1 MTQLTLFFKAWAKR
15 FQWLY
20 HPVTVFIFAQICWA
34 LLVFTWIWWYFERE
48 KTISSILAKVPAPP
62 ELQTGQWVILLQG
75 GILLA
80 LILLGLLVT
89 FISQRKQ
96 VRLNR
101 LHESFLSNIT
111 HELKTPIASIR
122 LATET
127 LLLRKLPE
135 ENQKKFLNRTL
146 SESIRLQNL
155 VDSIL
160 VAARL
165 ESKSFNQQKEPIDL
179 ATLVEST
186 VENFRDRFGA
196 ERIIRFEKKYT
207 SKVHEF
213 FIDGDRIQLQMLFD
227 NLLSNAHKYSN
238 QGGKILIT
246 SNMSGKLFSVTIAD
260 DGVGIEKGALDKI
273 FDKFY
278 RAEGTSRIRV
288 QGSGLGLFIA
298 KSVAAAHGG
307 TLTVESEGPEKGAQ
321 FHVNFER
328 KTAAR
333 RG

>member
-1 MTQLTLFFKAWAKR
+1 MKHILKR
-15 FQWLY
+15 FDWVL
-20 HPVTVFIFAQICWA
+20 HPITVFVVAQICWA
-34 LLVFTWIWWYFERE
+34 LLVFTWIWWYFDRE
-48 KTISSILAKVPAPP
+48 KAISSILGKVPAPP
-62 ELQTGQWVILLQG
+62 DLRGGQWIILLQG

-80 LILLGLLVT
+80 LILLGLLMT

-127 LLLRKLPE
+127 LLLRKIPE
-135 ENQKKFLNRTL
+135 QTQRGFLERTL

-165 ESKSFNQQKEPIDL
+165 ESKSYSQNKEVTDL
-179 ATLVEST
+179 VGLVENCVESFQERVGNDRT
-186 VENFRDRFGA
+186 VH
-196 ERIIRFEKKYT
+196 FEKKYAI
-207 SKVHEF
+207 KKHEF
-213 FIDGDRIQLQMLFD
+213 LLEGDPIQLQMLFD
-227 NLLSNAHKYSN
+227 NLLSNAFKYSN
-238 QGGKILIT
+238 PGGTITIT
-246 SNMSGKLFSVTIAD
+246 SQLTPKFFSVNIAD
-260 DGVGIEKGALDKI
+260 DGVGIDKEALSKI

-298 KSVAAAHGG
+298 HSVVKAHGG
-307 TLTVESEGPEKGAQ
+307 TLTANSDGPEKGAQ
-321 FHVNFER
+321 FYVSFEG

>member
-1 MTQLTLFFKAWAKR
+1 
-15 FQWLY
+15 
-20 HPVTVFIFAQICWA
+20 VFVVAQICWA
-34 LLVFTWIWWYFERE
+34 LLVFTWIWWYLDRE

-62 ELQTGQWVILLQG
+62 ELQAGQWIILLQG

-80 LILLGLLVT
+80 LILLGLLLT

-127 LLLRKLPE
+127 LLLRQLPE
-135 ENQKKFLNRTL
+135 DARRKFLERTL
-146 SESIRLQNL
+146 SESVRLQNL

-165 ESKSFNQQKEPIDL
+165 ESKSYNQQKELIDL
-179 ATLVEST
+179 PSLVEKM
-186 VENFRDRFGA
+186 VENFRERVGTDRKVEF
-196 ERIIRFEKKYT
+196 ERKFVSTQE
-207 SKVHEF
+207 EF
-213 FIDGDRIQLQMLFD
+213 LIEGDPIQLQMLFD
-227 NLLSNAHKYSN
+227 NLLTNAQKYTN
-238 QGGKILIT
+238 NGGRIMIT
-246 SNMSGKLFSVTIAD
+246 SMLSAKGFSVSIAD
-260 DGVGIEKGALDKI
+260 DGVGIEKDALSKI

-278 RAEGTSRIRV
+278 RAEGTARIRV

-298 KSVAAAHGG
+298 RSVALSHGG
-307 TLTVESEGPEKGAQ
+307 MLTASSDGPEKGAQ
-321 FHVNFER
+321 FNVSFEG
-328 KTAAR
+328 KSSTR

>member
-1 MTQLTLFFKAWAKR
+1 MNTLVKR
-15 FQWLY
+15 FSWLV
-20 HPVTVFIFAQICWA
+20 HPITVFVFAQICWA
-34 LLVFTWIWWYFERE
+34 LLVFTWIWWYFDRE
-48 KTISSILAKVPAPP
+48 QAISLALAKLPAPP
-62 ELQTGQWVILLQG
+62 EIKAGQWVILLQG

-80 LILLGLLVT
+80 LILVGLLVT

-127 LLLRKLPE
+127 MLLRELSSE
-135 ENQKKFLNRTL
+135 DRKKFLDRTL
-146 SESIRLQNL
+146 SETLRLQNL

-165 ESKSFNQQKEPIDL
+165 ESRSYSSSKESVDL
-179 ATLVEST
+179 ISLVEQT
-186 VENFRDRFGA
+186 VGQFR
-196 ERIIRFEKKYT
+196 ERIGSRRVIRFEQKFLAKNE
-207 SKVHEF
+207 EF
-213 FIDGDRIQLQMLFD
+213 MIQGDAIQLQMVFD
-227 NLLSNAHKYSN
+227 NLLSNAYKY
-238 QGGKILIT
+238 T
-246 SNMSGKLFSVTIAD
+246 SENGQIDIICTLGTKSFSVEIKD
-260 DGVGIEKGALDKI
+260 NGIGIERDALKKI
-273 FDKFY
+273 FEKFY

-298 KSVAAAHGG
+298 HSVVFQHGG
-307 TLTVESEGPEKGAQ
+307 SLTATSEGPEKGAE
-321 FHVNFER
+321 FHVEFQG
-328 KTAAR
+328 KAAAR

>member
-1 MTQLTLFFKAWAKR
+1 MINLAKR
-15 FQWLY
+15 FGWVI
-20 HPVTVFIFAQICWA
+20 HPITVFVFAQICWA
-34 LLVFTWIWWYFERE
+34 LLVFTWIWWYIDRE
-48 KTISSILAKVPAPP
+48 QAISKVLAKLPAPP
-62 ELQTGQWVILLQG
+62 EIQAGQWVILLQG

-80 LILLGLLVT
+80 LILLGLLMT

-122 LATET
+122 LTTET
-127 LLLRKLPE
+127 MLLRELGPDDR
-135 ENQKKFLNRTL
+135 KKFLSRTL

-165 ESKSFNQQKEPIDL
+165 ESKTNTSQKELIDL
-179 ATLVEST
+179 VSLVEQAVT
-186 VENFRDRFGA
+186 NFQ
-196 ERIIRFEKKYT
+196 ERIGQQRQINFEQRLPPSKKEFLIR
-207 SKVHEF
+207 
-213 FIDGDRIQLQMLFD
+213 GDTIQLQMVFD
-227 NLLSNAHKYSN
+227 NLLSNAVKYTSD
-238 QGGKILIT
+238 GGKIDIKSTL
-246 SNMSGKLFSVTIAD
+246 NVKGFSVEIQD
-260 DGVGIEKGALDKI
+260 NGVGIEKDALKKI

-298 KSVAAAHGG
+298 RSVVIEHGG
-307 TLTVESEGPEKGAQ
+307 TLTAESAGPEKGAQ
-321 FHVNFER
+321 FHVEFEG
-328 KTAAR
+328 KVAAR
-333 RG
+333 RR

>member
-1 MTQLTLFFKAWAKR
+1 MKALAKR
-15 FQWLY
+15 FDWIL
-20 HPVTVFIFAQICWA
+20 HPITAFVTAQICWA
-34 LLVFTWIWWYFERE
+34 LLVFTWIWWYFDRE
-48 KTISSILAKVPAPP
+48 KAISSILAKLPVPP
-62 ELQTGQWVILLQG
+62 ELQAGQWIILLQG

-80 LILLGLLVT
+80 LILLGLLMI

-122 LATET
+122 LTTET
-127 LLLRKLPE
+127 LLLRKVPE
-135 ENQKKFLNRTL
+135 EAQRKFLERTL
-146 SESIRLQNL
+146 SESVRLQNL

-165 ESKSFNQQKEPIDL
+165 ESKSYNFPKELIDL
-179 ATLVEST
+179 VALVENA
-186 VENFRDRFGA
+186 VESFR
-196 ERIIRFEKKYT
+196 ERVGSERNISFEKKYT
-207 SKVHEF
+207 TKKHEF
-213 FIDGDRIQLQMLFD
+213 LLEGDPIQVQMLFD
-227 NLLSNAHKYSN
+227 NLLSNAHKYTNPDGHIS
-238 QGGKILIT
+238 IT
-246 SNMSGKLFSVTIAD
+246 SQLTPKYFSVDIND
-260 DGVGIEKGALDKI
+260 DGVGIEKEALSKI

-298 KSVAAAHGG
+298 RSVAEAHGG
-307 TLTVESEGPEKGAQ
+307 NLSVTSEGPEKGAQ
-321 FHVNFER
+321 FHVSFEG
-328 KTAAR
+328 KTTAR

>member
-1 MTQLTLFFKAWAKR
+1 VKIIAKR
-15 FQWLY
+15 FGWLV
-20 HPVTVFIFAQICWA
+20 HPITVFVGAQICWA
-34 LLVFTWIWWYFERE
+34 LLVFTWIWWYFDRE
-48 KTISSILAKVPAPP
+48 QTISAILGKVPTPP

-80 LILLGLLVT
+80 LILLGLLMT

-127 LLLRKLPE
+127 LLLRELPADA
-135 ENQKKFLNRTL
+135 QKKFLGRTL
-146 SESIRLQNL
+146 SECLRLQNL

-165 ESKSFNQQKEPIDL
+165 ESKSYSGAKESIDL
-179 ATLVEST
+179 VALVENA
-186 VENFRDRFGA
+186 VENFR
-196 ERIIRFEKKYT
+196 ERIGQQRQIHFEKTYSFK
-207 SKVHEF
+207 KNEF
-213 FIDGDRIQLQMLFD
+213 YIDGDSIQLQMVFD
-227 NLLSNAHKYSN
+227 NLLSNAFKYTN
-238 QGGKILIT
+238 DQGKITIVSTLNNK
-246 SNMSGKLFSVTIAD
+246 SFQVDIAD
-260 DGVGIEKGALDKI
+260 DGVGIEKDALKKI
-273 FDKFY
+273 FEKFY
-278 RAEGTSRIRV
+278 RAEGTARIRV

-298 KSVAAAHGG
+298 RSVVIAHGG
-307 TLTVESEGPEKGAQ
+307 TLTAESDGPEKGAR
-321 FHVNFER
+321 FHVGFEG
-328 KTAAR
+328 KIAAR

>member
-1 MTQLTLFFKAWAKR
+1 MNAIAKR
-15 FQWLY
+15 FQWIV
-20 HPVTVFIFAQICWA
+20 HPITVFVFAQICWA
-34 LLVFTWIWWYFERE
+34 LLVFTWIWWYFDRE
-48 KTISSILAKVPAPP
+48 KAISSILARVPAPP
-62 ELQTGQWVILLQG
+62 ELQAGQWIILLQG

-80 LILLGLLVT
+80 LILLGLLMT

-127 LLLRKLPE
+127 LLLRKIPE
-135 ENQKKFLNRTL
+135 DGQKKFLERTL

-165 ESKSFNQQKEPIDL
+165 ESKSYNHPKESIDL
-179 ATLVEST
+179 VALVENS
-186 VENFRDRFGA
+186 VASFSERFGND
-196 ERIIRFEKKYT
+196 RVIQFEKKY
-207 SKVHEF
+207 SGKKQEF
-213 FIDGDRIQLQMLFD
+213 NLEGDPIQLQMLFD
-227 NLLSNAHKYSN
+227 NLLSNAYKYTNS
-238 QGGKILIT
+238 GGQIKIT
-246 SNMSGKLFSVTIAD
+246 SQLTSKAFSVDIAD
-260 DGVGIEKGALDKI
+260 NGVGIEKEALSKI

-298 KSVAAAHGG
+298 RSVVLAHGG
-307 TLTVESEGPEKGAQ
+307 TLTASSEGPEKGAQ
-321 FHVNFER
+321 FHVSFEG

>member
-1 MTQLTLFFKAWAKR
+1 MIKSILKR
-15 FQWLY
+15 FGWLV
-20 HPVTVFIFAQICWA
+20 HPITAFVVAQICWA
-34 LLVFTWIWWYFERE
+34 LLVFTWIWWYLDRERA
-48 KTISSILAKVPAPP
+48 ISAVLAKVPAPP
-62 ELQTGQWVILLQG
+62 DLQAGQWIILLQG

-80 LILLGLLVT
+80 LILLGLLMT

-96 VRLNR
+96 VKLNR

-127 LLLRKLPE
+127 MLLRELSPE
-135 ENQKKFLNRTL
+135 DRRKFLGRTL
-146 SESIRLQNL
+146 SETIRLQNL

-165 ESKSFNQQKEPIDL
+165 ESQSYTVQRETINL
-179 ATLVEST
+179 VALVEQT
-186 VENFRDRFGA
+186 VAQFRDRIGTQR
-196 ERIIRFEKKYT
+196 EIIFEKIDPLK
-207 SKVHEF
+207 KKEF
-213 FIDGDRIQLQMLFD
+213 LIDGDTIQLQMVFD
-227 NLLSNAHKYSN
+227 NLLSNAFKY
-238 QGGKILIT
+238 T
-246 SNMSGKLFSVTIAD
+246 SENGQIKVLSTLGSKSFSVDIQD
-260 DGVGIEKGALDKI
+260 NGVGIEKDALKKI

-298 KSVAAAHGG
+298 RSVVLEHGG
-307 TLTVESEGPEKGAQ
+307 NLIAESEGPEKGAE
-321 FHVNFER
+321 FHVEFQG
-328 KTAAR
+328 KIAAR

>member
-1 MTQLTLFFKAWAKR
+1 MRTFARR
-15 FQWLY
+15 FGWIV
-20 HPVTVFIFAQICWA
+20 HPVTVFVFAQICWA
-34 LLVFTWIWWYFERE
+34 LLVFTWIWWYFDRE

-62 ELQTGQWVILLQG
+62 ELQAGQWIILLQG

-80 LILLGLLVT
+80 LILLGLLLT
-89 FISQRKQ
+89 FISQRRQ

-127 LLLRKLPE
+127 LLLRNLADSDR
-135 ENQKKFLNRTL
+135 KKFLERTL
-146 SESIRLQNL
+146 SESFRLQNL

-165 ESKSFNQQKEPIDL
+165 ESKSYNQQKELIDL
-179 ATLVEST
+179 PSVVEKS
-186 VENFRDRFGA
+186 VDSFRERAGNERRIDFETKYAGA
-196 ERIIRFEKKYT
+196 R
-207 SKVHEF
+207 SEF
-213 FIDGDRIQLQMLFD
+213 LIEGDPIQIQMLFD
-227 NLLSNAHKYSN
+227 NLLSNAQKYTNS
-238 QGGKILIT
+238 GGRIVIT
-246 SNMSGKLFSVTIAD
+246 STLSAKGFSVSIAD
-260 DGVGIEKGALDKI
+260 DGVGIEKESLSKI

-278 RAEGTSRIRV
+278 RAEGTARIRV

-298 KSVAAAHGG
+298 RSVAVAHGG
-307 TLTVESEGPEKGAQ
+307 TLTASSDGPEKGAQ
-321 FHVNFER
+321 FNVSFEG
-328 KTAAR
+328 KSAAR

>member
-1 MTQLTLFFKAWAKR
+1 MKHILKR
-15 FQWLY
+15 FDWVL
-20 HPVTVFIFAQICWA
+20 HPITVFVVAQICWA
-34 LLVFTWIWWYFERE
+34 LLVFTWIWWYFDRE
-48 KTISSILAKVPAPP
+48 KAISAILGKVPAPP
-62 ELQTGQWVILLQG
+62 DLHAGQWIILLQG

-80 LILLGLLVT
+80 LILLGLLMT

-127 LLLRKLPE
+127 LLLRKIPE
-135 ENQKKFLNRTL
+135 QTQKGFLERTL

-165 ESKSFNQQKEPIDL
+165 ESKSYSKNKEVTDL
-179 ATLVEST
+179 VGLVENC
-186 VENFRDRFGA
+186 VENFRERVGNDRTVH
-196 ERIIRFEKKYT
+196 FEKKYT
-207 SKVHEF
+207 LKKQEF
-213 FIDGDRIQLQMLFD
+213 LLEGDPIQLQMLFD
-227 NLLSNAHKYSN
+227 NLLSNAFKYTN
-238 QGGKILIT
+238 QGGTITIT
-246 SNMSGKLFSVTIAD
+246 SQLTPKFFSVSIAD
-260 DGVGIEKGALDKI
+260 DGVGIDKEALSKI

-298 KSVAAAHGG
+298 RSVVQAHGG
-307 TLTVESEGPEKGAQ
+307 TLTASSEGPEKGAK
-321 FHVNFER
+321 FYVSFEG

>member
-1 MTQLTLFFKAWAKR
+1 MKNLASR
-15 FQWLY
+15 FSWVL
-20 HPVTVFIFAQICWA
+20 HPITVFVGAQICWA
-34 LLVFTWIWWYFERE
+34 LLVFTWIWWYFDRE
-48 KTISSILAKVPAPP
+48 KAFSSILARVPAPP
-62 ELQTGQWVILLQG
+62 ELQAGQWIILLQG

-80 LILLGLLVT
+80 LILAGLLVI

-127 LLLRKLPE
+127 MLLRKLPDE
-135 ENQKKFLNRTL
+135 SRKKFLERTL

-165 ESKSFNQQKEPIDL
+165 ESKSYNQKTEIIDL
-179 ATLVEST
+179 IALI
-186 VENFRDRFGA
+186 ENSVNSFRERAGA
-196 ERIIRFEKKYT
+196 ERNIQFEKRYQTRKG
-207 SKVHEF
+207 EF
-213 FIDGDRIQLQMLFD
+213 LIEGDTIQLQMLFD
-227 NLLSNAHKYSN
+227 NLLSNAHKYTNPDGHICVMTTLTTKSLN
-238 QGGKILIT
+238 VDIT
-246 SNMSGKLFSVTIAD
+246 D
-260 DGVGIEKGALDKI
+260 DGVGIEKEALGKI

-278 RAEGTSRIRV
+278 RAEGTSRVRV

-298 KSVAAAHGG
+298 RSVALAHGG
-307 TLTVESEGPEKGAQ
+307 TLTATSEGPEKGAQ
-321 FHVNFER
+321 FHVSFEG
-328 KTAAR
+328 KGAAR

>member
-1 MTQLTLFFKAWAKR
+1 MRNFAQR
-15 FQWLY
+15 FSWIL
-20 HPVTVFIFAQICWA
+20 HPITVFVVAQICWA
-34 LLVFTWIWWYFERE
+34 LLVFTWIWWYIDRE

-62 ELQTGQWVILLQG
+62 ELQAGQWIILLQG

-127 LLLRKLPE
+127 LLLRQLADE
-135 ENQKKFLNRTL
+135 SRRKFLERTL

-165 ESKSFNQQKEPIDL
+165 ESKSYSQQKEVVDL
-179 ATLVEST
+179 ASFVEKA
-186 VENFRDRFGA
+186 VENFRDRAGYDRKI
-196 ERIIRFEKKYT
+196 EFEKKYL
-207 SKVHEF
+207 SPKGEF
-213 FIDGDRIQLQMLFD
+213 LIEGDPIQLQMLFD
-227 NLLSNAHKYSN
+227 NLLSNAQKYTN
-238 QGGKILIT
+238 NGGRIMIT
-246 SNMSGKLFSVTIAD
+246 STLTAKSFTVNIAD
-260 DGVGIEKGALDKI
+260 DGVGIEKDALSKI

-278 RAEGTSRIRV
+278 RAEGTARIRV

-298 KSVAAAHGG
+298 RSVAHAHGG
-307 TLTVESEGPEKGAQ
+307 MLTATSEGPEKGAQ
-321 FHVNFER
+321 FNVSFEG
-328 KTAAR
+328 KSSAR

>member
-1 MTQLTLFFKAWAKR
+1 MNAIAKR
-15 FQWLY
+15 FQWIV
-20 HPVTVFIFAQICWA
+20 HPITVFVFAQICWA
-34 LLVFTWIWWYFERE
+34 LLVFTWIWWYFDRE
-48 KTISSILAKVPAPP
+48 KAISSILARVPAPP
-62 ELQTGQWVILLQG
+62 ELQAGQWIILLQG

-80 LILLGLLVT
+80 LILLGLLMT

-127 LLLRKLPE
+127 LLLRKIPE
-135 ENQKKFLNRTL
+135 DAQKKFLERTL

-165 ESKSFNQQKEPIDL
+165 ESKSYNQPKESIDL
-179 ATLVEST
+179 VALVENS
-186 VENFRDRFGA
+186 VASFRDRVGS
-196 ERIIRFEKKYT
+196 EREIQFDKK
-207 SKVHEF
+207 F
-213 FIDGDRIQLQMLFD
+213 FAKKHDFNLEGDPIQLQMLFD
-227 NLLSNAHKYSN
+227 NLLSNAYKYTNS
-238 QGGKILIT
+238 GGQIKITIQLT
-246 SNMSGKLFSVTIAD
+246 SKAFSVDIAD
-260 DGVGIEKGALDKI
+260 NGVGIEKEALSKI

-298 KSVAAAHGG
+298 RSVVLAHGG
-307 TLTVESEGPEKGAQ
+307 NLTASSEGPEKGAQ
-321 FHVNFER
+321 FHVSFEG

>member
-1 MTQLTLFFKAWAKR
+1 MKALVKPFSWLF
-15 FQWLY
+15 
-20 HPVTVFIFAQICWA
+20 HPITVFVFAQICWA
-34 LLVFTWIWWYFERE
+34 LLVFTWIWWYFDRE
-48 KTISSILAKVPAPP
+48 QAISLALAKLPAPP
-62 ELQTGQWVILLQG
+62 EIKAGQWIILLQG

-80 LILLGLLVT
+80 LILVGLLVT

-127 LLLRKLPE
+127 MLLRELDVD
-135 ENQKKFLNRTL
+135 NRRRFLSRTL
-146 SESIRLQNL
+146 SETIRLQNL

-165 ESKSFNQQKEPIDL
+165 ESRSYSSQKESVDL
-179 ATLVEST
+179 VSLVEQT
-186 VENFRDRFGA
+186 VSQFR
-196 ERIIRFEKKYT
+196 ERIGVEREVNFEQKFVIK
-207 SKVHEF
+207 SKEF
-213 FIDGDRIQLQMLFD
+213 LIQGDAIQLQMVFD
-227 NLLSNAHKYSN
+227 NLLSNAYKYTSE
-238 QGGKILIT
+238 GGKIDIVCTLGAK
-246 SNMSGKLFSVTIAD
+246 SFSVDIKD
-260 DGVGIEKGALDKI
+260 DGVGIEKEALKKI
-273 FDKFY
+273 FEKFY

-298 KSVAAAHGG
+298 HSVVLQHGG
-307 TLTVESEGPEKGAQ
+307 ELTAASEGPEKGAE
-321 FHVNFER
+321 FHVEFQG